1 MANTDHGSGRF
12 SAAAIGGG
20 TSRTLLVTGDP
31 DTVISAALAVGA
43 SVTWRPGGRTNGKVS
58 DAGPEETAHGL
69 KIIPVAAF
77 GLTLAERR
85 KAALGHLA
93 LPGRPVTQ
101 NLHYLSH

>member
-1 MANTDHGSGRF
+1 VANTDHGSGRF

-31 DTVISAALAVGA
+31 DTVISAALAAGA

-69 KIIPVAAF
+69 KIIPVAASVSPWLN
-77 GLTLAERR
+77 GG
-85 KAALGHLA
+85 K
-93 LPGRPVTQ
+93 RPSATSPYRAV
-101 NLHYLSH
+101 L